1 MSSKGD
7 ISHSGKVVDIGPDF
21 TTVAIS
27 SASACASCHAA
38 ALCGMGDVQDKV
50 IQVPTDLRS
59 NYAVGE
65 EVEVVLKATMG
76 LKAVWIAYAL
86 PIAIL
91 MVVVLVLLKVGLGE
105 VVAAGSGLG
114 TLALYYF
121 VVWLL
126 RGRLRDTYIF
136 TIRKLNDRS
145 I

>member
-1 MSSKGD
+1 
-7 ISHSGKVVDIGPDF
+7 
-21 TTVAIS
+21 
-27 SASACASCHAA
+27 
-38 ALCGMGDVQDKV
+38 MGDVQDKV

-126 RGRLRDTYIF
+126 RDRLRDTYIF